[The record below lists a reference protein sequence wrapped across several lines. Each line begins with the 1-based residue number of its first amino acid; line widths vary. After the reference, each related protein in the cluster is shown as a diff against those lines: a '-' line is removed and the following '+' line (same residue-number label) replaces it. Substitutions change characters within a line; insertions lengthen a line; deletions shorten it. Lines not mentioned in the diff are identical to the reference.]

1 MKPKKKL
8 PESPDEA
15 IKEARRFYRN
25 AKDILKTAPVRNG
38 VYQDTKPVREASAM
52 GYLSCLF
59 AIGSYLL
66 SKGTKPNE
74 LPTKVEEYMKALKK
88 VPHNGK
94 LIDSY
99 IVVYQNLHILG
110 YYRGGVGVGMIKEGF
125 KHAKLIIDTLAR
137 QTYNRYICKTLWR

>member
-1 MKPKKKL
+1 MDKSFERRLPKT
-8 PESPDEA
+8 PREA
-15 IKEARRFYRN
+15 IQEAKRFYKN
-25 AKDILKTAPVRNG
+25 AKDILKKAPIRND
-38 VYQDTKPVREASAM
+38 VYQDTKPVREASAL
-52 GYLSCLF
+52 GYLSCIF
-59 AIGSYLL
+59 AIDSYLL

-74 LPTKVEEYMKALKK
+74 LPAKVEEYMKALKK

-125 KHAKLIIDTLAR
+125 KHAKLIIDTFAKLFGDKR
-137 QTYNRYICKTLWR
+137 